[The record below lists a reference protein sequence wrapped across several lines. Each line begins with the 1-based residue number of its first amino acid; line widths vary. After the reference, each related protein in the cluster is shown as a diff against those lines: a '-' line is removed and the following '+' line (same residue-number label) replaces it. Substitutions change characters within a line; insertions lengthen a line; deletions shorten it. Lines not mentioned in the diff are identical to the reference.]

1 MLLLLDVGGER
12 LLPHRQIRQRRAD
25 GLLLIV
31 PSFFVNGNETGEAQA
46 LVAGTEHMP
55 DAHRV
60 DGHGVINGAGHL
72 RREEAAPDQLVEL
85 ILIGGQTGTH
95 PFRLQFHMGRPDGF
109 VGVLRPCLGLE
120 HMVLAVII
128 LISVA
133 AADKPDGSVHGL
145 VGKPQRVGTH
155 VGN

>member
-1 MLLLLDVGGER
+1 MLLLLDVGGKR
-12 LLPHRQIRQRRAD
+12 LLPHCEIRQRRAD

-31 PSFFVNGNETGEAQA
+31 PSLFVNGNEAGKAQA
-46 LVAGTEHMP
+46 LVAGAEHMP
-55 DAHRV
+55 GAHGV

-72 RREEAAPDQLVEL
+72 RREETAPDQFVEL

-133 AADKPDGSVHGL
+133 AADKPGGSVHGL